1 MIIEISKENGAILFR
16 NEVAYYSFPDG
27 TIMLIANDGSDAI
40 NVRLLGSRKNI
51 LTFNYQNVSNL
62 TATSATDLVEQ
73 INNL

>member
-1 MIIEISKENGAILFR
+1 MIIEILKENGAILFR
-16 NEVAYYSFPDG
+16 NEVAYYSFPDN